1 MVHGYEIRD
10 FPFPLALSYFIL
22 QISSEKSTQWF
33 SALSVKEFVHFL
45 KKPNLNLMSLFQAAQ
60 VGIHFLCFFHNHP
73 VRDASL

>member
-33 SALSVKEFVHFL
+33 SALSVKEFVH
-45 KKPNLNLMSLFQAAQ
+45 
-60 VGIHFLCFFHNHP
+60 CFFKTQSELNEP
-73 VRDASL
+73 VSGSSGGSSFLMFLSQPPS